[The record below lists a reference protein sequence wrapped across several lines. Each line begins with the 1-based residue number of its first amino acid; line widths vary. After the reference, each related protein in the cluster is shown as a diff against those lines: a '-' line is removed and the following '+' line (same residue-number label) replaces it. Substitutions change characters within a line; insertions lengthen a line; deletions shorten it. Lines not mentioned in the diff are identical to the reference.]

1 MEGQFRAGPRVLIPL
16 NFPAAQQFLEMRLL
30 GGFPNSTV
38 LAVLYAFIES
48 LFTFHSTNAKDRLF
62 RLLSIEIANIPYI
75 SQVLSALHQD
85 FETNAVPRLLY
96 NPDDLL
102 FISSQ
107 LANRLGI
114 DATTDYGALKACET
128 LYTELKIKGNC
139 YFLNAEI
146 NTSVLLEGYQGNNG
160 EKSDVFE
167 VNLCAGRGKIY
178 ELYKTLTTDS
188 FLQLTCGHLMLKY
201 DILGT
206 IVLQAGN
213 YSFDAASIMRL
224 QMQCVACRNPLQ
236 MDDINQILGGNHTK
250 SGGYQ
255 DSRNCA
261 FCYQPCDQANT
272 CERCQIRI
280 CPNCTVMISCTS
292 GRPACPRCSYDFLE
306 TMSRNITVKK
316 YLSWLQRVL
325 DISTHE
331 YSRQKQ
337 FEAAAQVPV
346 QSPQMSQ
353 APQQDLPKSQSP
365 QQGLLENQAS
375 QQSLVQPASTG
386 PRPGSRCGSC
396 NKEIQGNPVL
406 CPNQC
411 YCATCEWQIYYYKYP
426 TARCNACQKE
436 INTERL
442 GKKECSGCKR
452 SFSYNELF
460 CYCVAC
466 GIASCDK
473 CAGGKLLHVMKKCLS
488 TEKKHSFTVA
498 KWESIGVTK
507 SDCEVW

>member
-1 MEGQFRAGPRVLIPL
+1 METQLRAGPRVLIPL

-38 LAVLYAFIES
+38 FAVLYAFIES

-62 RLLSIEIANIPYI
+62 RLFSIEITNIPYV
-75 SQVLSALHQD
+75 SQVLTALHQD
-85 FETNAVPRLLY
+85 FETNAIPRLLY
-96 NPDDLL
+96 NSEDLL

-128 LYTELKIKGNC
+128 MYTELKIKGNC

-146 NTSVLLEGYQGNNG
+146 NTSILLEGYQSRNG
-160 EKSDVFE
+160 DKSDVFE
-167 VNLCAGRGKIY
+167 VNLCAGKGKIY

-188 FLQLTCGHLMLKY
+188 FLQLACGHLMLKY
-201 DILGT
+201 DLLGT

-213 YSFDAASIMRL
+213 FSFDAASMVRL

-236 MDDINQILGGNHTK
+236 IGDIQQILGGNNTK
-250 SGGYQ
+250 SGGFQ
-255 DSRNCA
+255 DPSNCA
-261 FCYQPCDQANT
+261 LCYQPCDSADM
-272 CERCQIRI
+272 CERCQIHI
-280 CPNCTVMISCTS
+280 CPNCTVMVSCTS

-306 TMSRNITVKK
+306 TMSRNIKVKK

-337 FEAAAQVPV
+337 HEAAAQVPV
-346 QSPQMSQ
+346 QSPIIGQ
-353 APQQDLPKSQSP
+353 APP
-365 QQGLLENQAS
+365 QTPINSQAS
-375 QQSLVQPASTG
+375 QQDPVQPASAPPAG
-386 PRPGSRCGSC
+386 PRPGSRCESC
-396 NKEIQGNPVL
+396 HKEILGNPVL
-406 CPNQC
+406 CPNKC
-411 YCATCEWQIYYYKYP
+411 YCATCEWQIYYFKTNP
-426 TARCNACQKE
+426 TTRCNACQSD
-436 INTERL
+436 IDTERL

-452 SFSYNELF
+452 LFNYTELF
-460 CYCVAC
+460 CYCVTC
-466 GIASCDK
+466 GIASCGN
-473 CAGGKLLHVMKKCLS
+473 CARGKLLHVMKKCLS
-488 TEKKHSFTVA
+488 TEKKHNFSEA